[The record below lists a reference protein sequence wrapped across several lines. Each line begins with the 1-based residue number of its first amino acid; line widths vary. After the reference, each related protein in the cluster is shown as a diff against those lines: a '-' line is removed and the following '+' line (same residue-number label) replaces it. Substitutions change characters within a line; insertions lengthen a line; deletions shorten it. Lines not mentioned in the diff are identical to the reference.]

1 MVPCSTLTLDPMAIY
16 VAHPHPHSHPPCIN
30 KLALRLS
37 SEETSGDV
45 AFAADD
51 DDHSRVSNNSA
62 ASNNLINLLEPS
74 SSSSS
79 PSSSASSAPKTK
91 RRSWISRW
99 VCGLSS
105 ASDDDNFFRVSS
117 SPRTSGDAPAPA
129 VEDETQTH
137 SSSSEG
143 GGSNSA
149 VLHAMEKMGAFDSAD
164 EYANILTMASKVLKL
179 PDVRFHVIR
188 NGRVCVV
195 ASSTSSQSDD
205 SMPDVLFHRTL
216 GAAVMEQ
223 QEWGRS
229 LLLGGGRSSLE
240 DGALFVNDLRQHKL
254 LWHKGLGKASSIR
267 HYYCIPVIVGA
278 DALPAKQDADTCI
291 GLLCAFGKDPR
302 VCTLEEQRTL
312 KEFAKGIV
320 RAAVSVCNTS
330 IERAAEKEIL
340 QAMLPTSVANELV
353 EQAREQMIDS
363 IATSPRSARSYDES
377 ESEDR
382 LSFGRMVEAREHTG
396 AIIFLDICEFSS
408 LSRRVGSSALVE
420 NLDKVWCEVDLI
432 ALRYDV
438 TKLRT
443 VGDGYLAAVGIQS
456 AFGEDYDQ
464 DHVVQRGLAFALE
477 AISTVNAKVEIEP
490 GEKVHISAG
499 IHYGTFHSGVVGH
512 TMPQYDLF
520 GEDVN
525 MAARLEQNAS
535 KGELL
540 CTAAVKNQL
549 KKDESDELFNIE
561 ERDVVHLKNIG
572 KTQLY
577 RVTFTR
583 FGENFARDVTEL
595 ARYKDLD
602 SDDEDERFHSAR
614 SFCSLAG
621 SRKSF
626 SRRSLSMRKA

>member
-1 MVPCSTLTLDPMAIY
+1 MVVYIDMVVPCSTLTPDNMAIF
-16 VAHPHPHSHPPCIN
+16 VAHPHSHPPCMN
-30 KLALRLS
+30 KLALRSS

-51 DDHSRVSNNSA
+51 DYHSRVSNNSA
-62 ASNNLINLLEPS
+62 ASNNLINLLEP
-74 SSSSS
+74 SSSS

-105 ASDDDNFFRVSS
+105 AGDDDNFFRVSS
-117 SPRTSGDAPAPA
+117 SPRTSCDAPAPA
-129 VEDETQTH
+129 VEDETQAH
-137 SSSSEG
+137 SSSS
-143 GGSNSA
+143 

-179 PDVRFHVIR
+179 PEVRFHVIR

-205 SMPDVLFHRTL
+205 SMPDGHFHRAL

-223 QEWGRS
+223 QECGRS

-254 LWHKGLGKASSIR
+254 LWHKGLGKSSSIR

-363 IATSPRSARSYDES
+363 IATSPRSARSSDES

-490 GEKVHISAG
+490 GKNIHISAG

-583 FGENFARDVTEL
+583 FGENFARDVTEM
-595 ARYKDLD
+595 ARDKDLD

-626 SRRSLSMRKA
+626 SRRSLSMRKLPVA